1 MRTTIVSTSK
11 LKTNNILGIGI
22 IVSLLAIVLTNSIVQ
37 IFSGRP
43 FEGLFT
49 LPIWIWIAYKAISLM
64 LSLKNISYDESSVYY
79 EKDGFEV
86 QIPFEDIKD
95 IEIKTLTGIYTINL
109 YRPAQ
114 DGKAIS
120 FKMSLWYPL
129 NFKKQDEIV
138 NNLRDKIDRYKRT
151 LQERNFAGLPSY
163 NI

>member
-1 MRTTIVSTSK
+1 MITLFWLFTGATVMQVLHGQYIS
-11 LKTNNILGIGI
+11 GI
-22 IVSLLAIVLTNSIVQ
+22 AIVIMWGVV
-37 IFSGRP
+37 I
-43 FEGLFT
+43 
-49 LPIWIWIAYKAISLM
+49 YKAIKL
-64 LSLKNISYDESSVYY
+64 LLRLRNISYDTSSVYY

-120 FKMSLWYPL
+120 FKMSLWYPF

-138 NNLRDKIDRYKRT
+138 NELRDRIDRYKRT
-151 LQERNFAGLPSY
+151 LTEQHFEGLPSY
-163 NI
+163 RI